1 MSIFPLFLSAA
12 AASTDRF
19 APLSAAALFWRGSD
33 SVDVPHPPREFC
45 RRRAGCWLPAS
56 FFSAVVDM
64 GEYDLEKSRKSVFN
78 LWKLKNAR

>member
-45 RRRAGCWLPAS
+45 RRRAGYRVAAS
-56 FFSAVVDM
+56 SFSAVVDM
-64 GEYDLEKSRKSVFN
+64 GEYDLEKCRKSVFN